1 MCVPEA
7 IINKNYGIVFWK
19 YKVWTA
25 WIATVT
31 YPKTESCSMQ
41 CGTDFLFDGSIFSAD
56 VRHYYM
62 ALFICDGV
70 HFSTYTAFISK
81 GCQHRLRT
89 MQLLR
94 KMIYCFFCVCHYE
107 SFIKFSV
114 YLRKILIFSYHSF
127 CLFFFTSD
135 LIFFSFSFRS
145 LLALVG
151 LVGLRLFGMTSA

>member
-1 MCVPEA
+1 MPEA
-7 IINKNYGIVFWK
+7 SVYKDYCIVSRENQIWTTGI
-19 YKVWTA
+19 TA
-25 WIATVT
+25 VT
-31 YPKTESCSMQ
+31 HSETESSSVQ

-56 VRHYYM
+56 VRHYCM

-114 YLRKILIFSYHSF
+114 YLWKILIFSYHSF